1 MFLHLTTPRL
11 LCLDNLV
18 VLKSAPCVFKSAHL
32 LLIDC
37 HRPEH
42 SVLAIISSL
51 SQSFVFKLR
60 GRTQSLGP
68 EQYVITFFLLS
79 PVGNHP
85 PNVFVFICI
94 PAACVMTVLLCCKF
108 IKADCWCTEK
118 TQSETS
124 PAVIRRAV

>member
-94 PAACVMTVLLCCKF
+94 PAACVMTEQCSSAVSSSRQTAGVL
-108 IKADCWCTEK
+108 
-118 TQSETS
+118 
-124 PAVIRRAV
+124 RRHSQRPPLL